1 MAIPSIT
8 QYVGPLPLWAWVAL
22 GGGGLYLYEKHKG
35 GGFSG
40 SGGILSGVL
49 GTSNSAGPA
58 TSTEAAGPTD
68 DDSWA
73 QQAIASLTAQ
83 GYDGLQA
90 TSAVQSYLDG
100 GTLDPSYAALI
111 SQAIKLNGAP
121 PDLTQTATAPIMPT
135 PNQAPAPPAATG
147 AKPVGSSAPTPPKKT
162 TSAPATKSSAPAYTT
177 YKIKS
182 GDTLSA
188 IAKKNGTTVSALAKY
203 NGISDPN
210 KIYAGHSLKIPTKK

>member
-1 MAIPSIT
+1 MALPSVT

-58 TSTEAAGPTD
+58 TNTEAAGPTD
-68 DDSWA
+68 DDAWA
-73 QQAIASLTAQ
+73 QEAISALMAQ

-100 GTLDPSYAALI
+100 GSLDPSYNSLI
-111 SQAIKLNGAP
+111 SAAIKSVGAP
-121 PDLTQTATAPIMPT
+121 PDLTQTATAPVMPT
-135 PNQAPAPPAATG
+135 PTQPPAPPKT
-147 AKPVGSSAPTPPKKT
+147 SASPPPKTSTPPKKT
-162 TSAPATKSSAPAYTT
+162 TSAPATKSSAPAYST

-188 IAKKNGTTVSALAKY
+188 IAKKNGTTVAALAKY

-210 KIYAGHSLKIPTKK
+210 KIYAGHTLKIPTKK